1 MLDEEKPTTVGE
13 LKLSDLPAIE
23 ELSISVP
30 VDDLVKIGSVSSIV
44 DVLIVIE
51 SVRSMPPLDLDS
63 VLFKSDGSPIGQ
75 IFDVFGS
82 VKVPYYS
89 IRFTKVEHI
98 KEKEIHPGMSVYFV
112 PQTDRNITKFAFV
125 DEIKKIKGTD
135 ASWENDNEPPS
146 GVVEYSDDEEEES
159 ARRQSR
165 RSVKRP
171 NPHRRDDL

>member
-30 VDDLVKIGSVSSIV
+30 VTNLVKIGSVSSIV
-44 DVLIVIE
+44 DVLVVVE
-51 SVRSMPPLDLDS
+51 SIRSMPPLDLDS
-63 VLFKSDGSPIGQ
+63 VLFKSDGSPLGQ

-82 VKVPYYS
+82 VKVPHYS
-89 IRFTKVEHI
+89 IRFSKADHI
-98 KEKEIHPGMSVYFV
+98 KEKNIHPGMPVYFV
-112 PQTDRNITKFAFV
+112 PQTDRSITKFAFV

-135 ASWENDNEPPS
+135 ASWENDNEPPR

-159 ARRQSR
+159 ARRELR
-165 RSVKRP
+165 RATSSKGR
-171 NPHRRDDL
+171 